1 MELIPDD
8 APALPT
14 SRVAESA
21 ATIENVSYASI
32 ELCKLITIKNDRTLF
47 FIWLSIVGF
56 LIFTAD
62 VVSEFHFGTVEGNM
76 LC

>member
-47 FIWLSIVGF
+47 FI
-56 LIFTAD
+56 
-62 VVSEFHFGTVEGNM
+62 
-76 LC
+76 